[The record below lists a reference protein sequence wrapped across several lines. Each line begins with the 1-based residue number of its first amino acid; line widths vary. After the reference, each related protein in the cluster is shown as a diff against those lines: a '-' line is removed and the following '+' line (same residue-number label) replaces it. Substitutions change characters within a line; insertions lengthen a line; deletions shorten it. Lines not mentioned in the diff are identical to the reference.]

1 MAISVG
7 SVEVDVIPN
16 TQGIYARLQAAL
28 IPSATRVGDEAG
40 RIIGRQMAG
49 HITTAVRDGVNAGAR
64 AARPAAV
71 RQGDETGGAFSR
83 ALKTRLEAA
92 FRSLPKINI
101 DANTSQAD
109 ADLQALRVR
118 METLAN
124 KRIGIDIDAGLA
136 KAEIKEIEA
145 ELRRLGASH
154 PNVQVRADTATA
166 LAQLAEVRAAMAAVD
181 GNRVR
186 VDVDTS
192 GALSAIL
199 QLGVAIAGLAAIPA
213 IPVLAAGIGSIASAG
228 VAAGA
233 GVGALAAVAVPA
245 FVGIAGALQ
254 AQKAAQD
261 AATSSSIRGGQASG
275 QGAAKA
281 LQMAGAQQALASAHR
296 NAARQIGQAEQAVA
310 DAVRSSTEAN
320 LRAAQQVKAA
330 KQALT
335 DAVQQAAQRQRDA
348 TERVV
353 QAEDSL
359 ADAQRSARQAQ
370 QDLTQARRD
379 AAAELAD
386 LANRLTDAQLGERDA
401 VLSVQEARNRLAA
414 VQASGSKASLLDQQR
429 AQLAYDQAVQRL
441 KEQREETRRLSV
453 EKKAADKAGVEG
465 SDTVR
470 TAQQRIADAERNV
483 AKQQK
488 DLAKARAGAAQ
499 QQIQNQRDIAEAQQQ
514 VAEASRNVSK
524 VQEDGARSVARA
536 QESLVAAQQS
546 AADSIASAQRQIA
559 SASLSAAGGVDQ
571 AAIAQAKYQAALA
584 KLTPSARG
592 TFNAFVALK
601 TAFKAWSESLQ
612 PAVMPLFTRALVG
625 MKNALPGLTPFVLA
639 AARAI
644 KFLQDR
650 VSAGFK
656 SPWWKSFKKDL
667 AGAVVPA
674 IVGLGISFGRIFK
687 GMAGIIQAFLPHMAS
702 ISGTMQR
709 ITGRF
714 SEWGTSLKG
723 SPAFERFLAYASKQ
737 GPILARAI
745 GDISSAFYQIAKAS
759 APLSGPVL
767 VALGAVA
774 RAIASIADTLPL
786 LIQLFYAAWI
796 ATKLWTLAMI
806 VFNLVMSANPVT
818 LIIIG
823 IIALVSAVIYAY
835 KHFGWFRDIV
845 QAVWGA
851 IQKAAQWAWKNVLQP
866 VFSGIWLALQ
876 TVGKWAKWLWENV
889 LGPVFRFIWEAAKI
903 LFTIVVVAVLLPIIA
918 VIKILGAIGKWLW
931 DTALGPAFRL
941 ISAAALLL
949 WRAVFSPVFTFI
961 GDKIKSTWNTFI
973 RPAFTALKLGVQD
986 VGDKAKWL
994 WERALRPTFNFIGEK
1009 GKWLWDKALK
1019 PAFDKIKQAVGLVAD
1034 SFSKAKD
1041 SIKTAWDKV
1050 EGIAKKPV
1058 KFVIDHVY
1066 NSGIVPL
1073 WNKVADIVDAKKLT
1087 KLPLKGWATGGV
1099 LPGYTPGRDVHS
1111 FYSPTGGALALSGGE
1126 AVMRPEFTRAVG
1138 TGAINSLNAAAR
1150 SGGVSGVRSA
1160 MGLKDGGVIDWL
1172 TGTASK
1178 VAGTAVDWAQTGL
1191 DLIANPTK
1199 VWSKLI
1205 KPILKSVAG
1214 GVGNSGFGKLVGQY
1228 PAKMANSLG
1237 GKITQSVENVGSLF
1251 GLGSGGG
1258 GGSGVK
1264 RWTGVVQQALRM
1276 LGQPAAYTDITLR
1289 RMNQESGGNPT
1300 IVNKWDSNWL
1310 AGHPSVGLMQ
1320 VIGPTFRAYAG
1331 KLAKTGPFLYGT
1343 SVNPLAN
1350 VYASMR
1356 YALAAYGSLPRAY
1369 NRAGGYDS
1377 GGYLQPGL
1385 NLAYNGTGRP
1395 EPVFTTTQA
1404 NALVRLAT
1412 APASGDMTVEG
1423 TLVLDSGELMGTF
1436 RGVMNQR
1443 DQQLISAARA
1453 GRTGR

>member
-1 MAISVG
+1 MAIQVG

-16 TQGIYARLQAAL
+16 TQGIYQRLRAGLVPAATRAGEDAGDAAGRSFGPALQAQ
-28 IPSATRVGDEAG
+28 VGDVG
-40 RIIGRQMAG
+40 LRIGEQIGQQIANRL
-49 HITTAVRDGVNAGAR
+49 TAALRDSIRDGVNQGGR
-64 AARPAAV
+64 TARPAAV
-71 RQGDETGGAFSR
+71 RQGDETAGAFSR

-101 DANTSQAD
+101 DANTSEAD

-154 PNVQVRADTATA
+154 PNIQVRADTATA

-199 QLGVAIAGLAAIPA
+199 QLSVAIAGLAAIPA
-213 IPVLAAGIGSIASAG
+213 IPVLAAGIGSIASAA

-233 GVGALAAVAVPA
+233 GVGALAAVAIPA

-254 AQKAAQD
+254 AQKTAQD
-261 AATSSSIRGGQASG
+261 AATTSSLKGGQASS

-281 LQMAGAQQALASAHR
+281 LQMAGAQQALAAAER
-296 NAARQIGQAEQAVA
+296 NGARQVAQAQQQVRQAKTAAA
-310 DAVRSSTEAN
+310 DAIV
-320 LRAAQQVKAA
+320 
-330 KQALT
+330 
-335 DAVQQAAQRQRDA
+335 QAAQRNAQAARAIEDAERNLARSQQDAKRAQEDLTGARREAAQELEDLNSRLVGSQLSQRDA
-348 TERVV
+348 ALGVKEA
-353 QAEDSL
+353 QAEL
-359 ADAQRSARQAQ
+359 NKTMADRKA
-370 QDLTQARRD
+370 TQ
-379 AAAELAD
+379 
-386 LANRLTDAQLGERDA
+386 
-401 VLSVQEARNRLAA
+401 
-414 VQASGSKASLLDQQR
+414 LDKDR
-429 AQLAYDQAVQRL
+429 ALLAYDQAVQRL
-441 KEQREETRRLSV
+441 KDQTTETKRLKS
-453 EKKAADKAGVEG
+453 ETAAANKAGVEG

-470 TAQQRIADAERNV
+470 SAQDRLAQAQRQVADHARAVGDAQAEAARTQVETARQVAQAQERVGEATKNV
-483 AKQQK
+483 A
-488 DLAKARAGAAQ
+488 
-499 QQIQNQRDIAEAQQQ
+499 
-514 VAEASRNVSK
+514 V
-524 VQEDGARSVARA
+524 
-536 QESLVAAQQS
+536 AQQS
-546 AADSIASAQRQIA
+546 AADAVSGAQRQIA

-592 TFNAFVALK
+592 TFNAFVSLK

-612 PAVMPLFTRALVG
+612 PAVMPIFTRALVG

-656 SPWWKSFKKDL
+656 SPWWKTFKKDL
-667 AGAVVPA
+667 AGSVEPA

-687 GMAGIIQAFLPHMAS
+687 GMAGVIQAFLPHMDS
-702 ISGTMQR
+702 ISRTMQR

-714 SEWGTSLKG
+714 ATWGTSLKG

-737 GPILARAI
+737 GPILAKAI
-745 GDISSAFYQIAKAS
+745 GDISSAFYQIARAS

-767 VALGAVA
+767 TALGAVA

-806 VFNLVMSANPVT
+806 VFNLVMNANPVT
-818 LIIIG
+818 LIMIA

-835 KHFGWFRDIV
+835 KHFGWFRDLV
-845 QAVWGA
+845 QTVWEA

-866 VFSGIWLALQ
+866 VFSGIWTALQ

-903 LFTIVVVAVLLPIIA
+903 LFTIVVVAVLLPIVA
-918 VIKILGAIGKWLW
+918 VIKVVGAIAKWLW
-931 DTALGPAFRL
+931 DHAIGPAFRA
-941 ISAAALLL
+941 IGAVAQWL
-949 WRAVFSPVFTFI
+949 WKNVFSPVFTFI
-961 GDKIKSTWNTFI
+961 GDKAKWLWNNAIK
-973 RPAFTALKLGVQD
+973 PAFNLFKLGIQSLS
-986 VGDKAKWL
+986 DKAKWL
-994 WERALRPTFNFIGEK
+994 WEKILRPVFNFIGDK

-1019 PAFDKIKQAVGLVAD
+1019 PAFDRIKQAVGLVGDA
-1034 SFSKAKD
+1034 FGKAKD
-1041 SIKTAWDKV
+1041 AIKTAWDKV

-1073 WNKVADIVDAKKLT
+1073 WNRVADIVDAKKLT

-1126 AVMRPEFTRAVG
+1126 AVMRPEFTRAIG
-1138 TGAINSLNAAAR
+1138 TGAVNSLNAAAR
-1150 SGGVSGVRSA
+1150 SGGVAGVRSA
-1160 MGLKDGGVIDWL
+1160 MGLKDGGIVDWL
-1172 TGTASK
+1172 ASTTSKATGKAI
-1178 VAGTAVDWAQTGL
+1178 DWAQTGL
-1191 DLIANPTK
+1191 DLIADPTK

-1237 GKITQSVENVGSLF
+1237 TKIADSVTNVGSLF

-1258 GGSGVK
+1258 GSGVK
-1264 RWTGVVQQALRM
+1264 RWAGVVQQALRM

-1443 DQQLISAARA
+1443 DQQLISAART
-1453 GRTGR
+1453 GRTGGR